1 MNYSGDFRELIKKY
15 NEELK
20 KMQQKAAP
28 PAESETIPAQA
39 QVKEREKQPFE
50 FTNSYAF
57 PNINENQMIQG
68 QSENLDSKG
77 QLIVRL
83 STSNSASPIK
93 GGIVLVSLDT
103 SQGERLIKSLVTNE
117 NGETRVITLD
127 TVSQSQSQS
136 PGINN
141 PYASY
146 SIRAS
151 ADGYFTI
158 DSVNAPIFENIV
170 AIQTIE
176 MIPLPE
182 GFEGD
187 TVLKSNDTGPITL
200 N

>member
-1 MNYSGDFRELIKKY
+1 MNYSDDFREMIKKY

-20 KMQQKAAP
+20 KMQQKATPSAKT
-28 PAESETIPAQA
+28 ETVLVQA
-39 QVKEREKQPFE
+39 QIKENEKQPFY
-50 FTNSYAF
+50 FTNNYTL
-57 PNINENQMIQG
+57 PNINENQMILG

-77 QLIVRL
+77 QLVVRL
-83 STSNSASPIK
+83 STSSSAAPVQ

-103 SQGERLIKSLVTNE
+103 PKGERLIKSLVTNE
-117 NGETRVITLD
+117 NGETDVITLD

-136 PGINN
+136 PGTPN

-151 ADGYFTI
+151 AEGYFTI
-158 DSVNAPIFENIV
+158 DSVNVPIFENIV
-170 AIQTIE
+170 AVQQVE

-182 GFEGD
+182 GYEGN
-187 TVLKSNDTGPITL
+187 TVLKSNDTGSITL

>member
-1 MNYSGDFRELIKKY
+1 MNYSDDFRELIKKY

-20 KMQQKAAP
+20 KMQQKSTP
-28 PAESETIPAQA
+28 PTKSETIPVQA
-39 QVKEREKQPFE
+39 QVKESEKQPFE
-50 FTNSYAF
+50 FTNSYAL

-83 STSNSASPIK
+83 STSNSASPIQ

-103 SQGERLIKSLVTNE
+103 PQGERLIKSLVTNE
-117 NGETRVITLD
+117 NGETGVITLD